1 MNVEIKKLAKI
12 AIVMPVVLVWDV
24 FFWTLTNIYKG
35 ASYIDTVGGDKLD
48 KFMEKS

>member
-24 FFWTLTNIYKG
+24 FFWVLSKIYKG